1 VAAWLSKYKK
11 SGKIIQQ
18 AVITMKKLFSWVI
31 GLWILSLAAMPGLGR
46 AQALPEAA
54 YVSGLIGYAQTY
66 PLSCESRSAVDWA
79 AYWGVSISESEFL
92 LALPVTDNPDTG
104 FVGSYYGVWGSI
116 PPASYGVHANPVAAL
131 LRQYGL
137 QAEARYGLS
146 WDDLRAEIAAGRP
159 VIVWVI
165 GQMWPGTPVAY
176 NTSDGHNTIVARFEH
191 TMIFTGYDST
201 YVYAIDASTGAGM
214 AFYHSTFLHSWS
226 VLGNMA
232 ITGNGPDSPPTP
244 TPTGPAPQRGNN
256 PNSESYTVQRGD
268 YLIAL
273 AERFGTT
280 WEELARI
287 NAIYYPY
294 TIFPGQVLT
303 LPDQPVTITHQVYL
317 PVLRYKAPFTT
328 SP

>member
-1 VAAWLSKYKK
+1 
-11 SGKIIQQ
+11 
-18 AVITMKKLFSWVI
+18 MKKLLPWVI
-31 GLWILSLAAMPGLGR
+31 GLVILSLVVMPGPAR
-46 AQALPEAA
+46 AQDLPEAA
-54 YVSGLIGYAQTY
+54 FVSGLIGHAQAY

-92 LALPVTDNPDTG
+92 LALPVTDNPDAG

-137 QAEARYGLS
+137 QAEARYDLS
-146 WDDLRAEIAAGRP
+146 WEDLRAEIAAGRP
-159 VIVWVI
+159 VIVWII
-165 GQMWPGTPVAY
+165 GQMWSGKPVPY

-191 TMIFTGYDST
+191 TMIVTGYNST
-201 YVYAIDASTGAGM
+201 YVYATDASTGAGM
-214 AFYHSTFLHSWS
+214 AFYHNTFLNSWS

-232 ITGNGPDSPPTP
+232 VTGNGPDSPSMPP
-244 TPTGPAPQRGNN
+244 SSPAEPEQRNGRGPSG
-256 PNSESYTVQRGD
+256 ESYTVQRGD

-294 TIFPGQVLT
+294 TIFPGQTLT
-303 LPDQPVTITHQVYL
+303 LPGQPVTITCQVYL
-317 PVLRYKAPFTT
+317 PMMQHSAPLTA
-328 SP
+328 SLP